1 MAGIT
6 HLILA
11 KRPRKAYGRY
21 YDEYC
26 EDGMESSVRWNLPNL
41 GALDL
46 ADGVEDSSTSVTNA
60 SPR

>member
-1 MAGIT
+1 MVPIR
-6 HLILA
+6 H
-11 KRPRKAYGRY
+11 GRY

-60 SPR
+60 SRR